1 LNFRKHKPVHLFFT
15 SWSALL
21 FASIFIVEICGAV
34 EIPNPKWL
42 NPVLV
47 ADKMVINGLPS
58 VVYYFKVDR
67 AAEEVLQFYRT
78 KWQMSE
84 DGKNPGYKENRAD
97 NWQVISRLSD
107 KRYLLTVQVKNL
119 EAFTSTGYLAI
130 GDLKNMETRP
140 DVGTDV
146 PQMNGSKVVN
156 DLTSHDP
163 GKKGRSVMIVND
175 FSVQSNSNFYRQ
187 YYSDR
192 NWSQLID
199 LPQQGGQVLAF
210 RHFGKEAHLVINEN
224 FGSTQ
229 IVLLL
234 VENL

>member
-1 LNFRKHKPVHLFFT
+1 MNCRKHKPVHLFLT
-15 SWSALL
+15 SLSALL
-21 FASIFIVEICGAV
+21 FASIFMVEICGAV

-67 AAEEVLQFYRT
+67 AAEDVLQFYRT

-84 DGKNPGYKENRAD
+84 DGKNPGYKEVQAD
-97 NWQVISRLSD
+97 IWQVISRLSD

-119 EAFTSTGYLAI
+119 GPFTSTGYLAI

-140 DVGTDV
+140 DVGIDV

-163 GKKGRSVMIVND
+163 GKKGRSIMIVND
-175 FSVQSNSNFYRQ
+175 FSVQSNSDFYRQ